1 MTSFPFYLCRSTDK
15 SWVFRLATPIPDD
28 QWSLENAMRV
38 SSTTWRLKYLC
49 CLWTVA
55 LIIFISFCCLPKLI
69 FFYPHADGFIIAI
82 AMILNKEWVIQVLPT
97 PSSYSVILC
106 IQQGLYDNT
115 WLLNFSIYKYFRVHM
130 LS

>member
-1 MTSFPFYLCRSTDK
+1 MTAKISLLLVDSCTDNIYQLLL
-15 SWVFRLATPIPDD
+15 LAKTD
-28 QWSLENAMRV
+28 
-38 SSTTWRLKYLC
+38 
-49 CLWTVA
+49 
-55 LIIFISFCCLPKLI
+55 

-115 WLLNFSIYKYFRVHM
+115 WLLNFSVYKYFRVHM